1 MSIWDSSMIGFDTET
16 TGTDRRP
23 SLPRS
28 KRAIECPTDGRASVL
43 DVVEGCALLYEPQH
57 LAAA

>member
-1 MSIWDSSMIGFDTET
+1 MIGFDTET